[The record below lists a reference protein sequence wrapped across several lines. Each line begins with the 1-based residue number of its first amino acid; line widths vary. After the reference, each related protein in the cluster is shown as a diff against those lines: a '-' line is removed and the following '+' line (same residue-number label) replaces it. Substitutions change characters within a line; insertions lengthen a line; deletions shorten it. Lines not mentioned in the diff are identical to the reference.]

1 MNHIQLHRLLSET
14 LLELKKGKIEPQMAK
29 TIFNGAGKIIQ
40 NARNEIIAANMGV
53 PIEIPLLGISKRESV
68 KLNTG
73 TKFISV

>member
-1 MNHIQLHRLLSET
+1 MD
-14 LLELKKGKIEPQMAK
+14 LKQGKIEPQMAK

-53 PIEIPLLGISKRESV
+53 PIEIPLLEISKKESK

-73 TKFISV
+73 TKFISIG